1 MATKKKTNKTAVNVR
16 LVVVV
21 VVGLLAAVA
30 ILFANAANNAI
41 FNAEDGQTVS
51 RSSSQPIKNTKDLDT
66 AKDDLDKTN
75 IDSLDQGL
83 NQLNQET
90 STLGP

>member
-83 NQLNQET
+83 NQLNQES
-90 STLGP
+90 STF